1 MSFSDKLYFPLTVLD
16 VVCHEIGHA
25 ITRWIG
31 GNMNKGNQSGGINEA
46 YADITG
52 TGVRYLH
59 TGVLYL
65 FTGVL

>member
-1 MSFSDKLYFPLTVLD
+1 
-16 VVCHEIGHA
+16 
-25 ITRWIG
+25 
-31 GNMNKGNQSGGINEA
+31 MNKGNQSGGINEA

-52 TGVRYLH
+52 TGVLYLH